1 MFNIRPAT
9 VNDATKIVHIHINS
23 WKAQFSSFLTD
34 EQVKLKDLDEA
45 NQLIVWQRR
54 LTDEEGISRHTF
66 IAELDEKAVAYITGR
81 NFEGDYDAEL
91 HQIYV
96 LPEAHYRGIG
106 KKLVSQLAKRLYDY
120 GKRSMIV
127 WVMTINPAI
136 SFYRDGLNGT
146 FAEERII
153 PDGDGILKEVSYVWS
168 DIRVLFS

>member
-1 MFNIRPAT
+1 MLTIRPAT

-23 WKAQFSSFLTD
+23 WKAQFTSFLTD

-54 LTDEEGISRHTF
+54 LTNEEGISRHTF
-66 IAELDEKAVAYITGR
+66 IAELDGKSVAYITGC
-81 NFEGDYDAEL
+81 NFDGDYDAEL

-96 LPEAHYRGIG
+96 LPEAHHRGIG
-106 KKLVSQLAKRLYDY
+106 KNLLSQLAKRLYEND
-120 GKRSMIV
+120 KQSLIV

-146 FAEERII
+146 SAGERII
-153 PDGDGILKEVSYVWS
+153 PDGDGILKEASYVWS
-168 DIRVLFS
+168 DIEALFS